1 MLAIWSIALPTFKKS
16 LLKNSFAPLF
26 GITFKEFIFYFS
38 MEENIVNLAKGIRI
52 FRQVYALTP

>member
-26 GITFKEFIFYFS
+26 GITFKEFFFYFS
-38 MEENIVNLAKGIRI
+38 KEAYIVHLAKGIRL
-52 FRQVYALTP
+52 FGHGYALKP